1 MVYIT
6 NTSSFFINDTALF
19 GAFPTQKQIDMLEL
33 WGVDIII
40 DLTSH
45 YEKKIKPY
53 QTSCPVLRFVIP
65 DRCVPEN
72 FLVFFGLV
80 VWLADVINNKKI
92 YIHCKGG
99 HGRSSLLV
107 CSLLCF
113 INKISPEE
121 AFDQTS
127 KYHSERILHSVN
139 PKRNEYWKTRGF
151 PQNNIQKR
159 FILDMFNSYNIP
171 KHSPFVQEN
180 SWLSG
185 EYDDF
190 LMRTGLGSISG
201 KNGAALEQYRNTLL
215 KRIAVEYFNLIPPLL
230 PS

>member
-19 GAFPTQKQIDMLEL
+19 GAFPTQNQIKVLES

-45 YEKKIKPY
+45 YEKRIIPY
-53 QTSCPVLRFVIP
+53 QTSRPVLRFIIP

-80 VWLADVINNKKI
+80 VWLSEIINNKKI

-107 CSLLCF
+107 CALLCF
-113 INKISPEE
+113 INKLSPEE

-127 KYHSERILHSVN
+127 KYHSERVLHSNN
-139 PKRNEYWKTRGF
+139 PKRNEYWKNRGF
-151 PQNNIQKR
+151 PQTNIQKH
-159 FILDMFNSYNIP
+159 FILKMFQKYKIP
-171 KHSPFVQEN
+171 KASPFEQED
-180 SWLSG
+180 SWLYG
-185 EYDDF
+185 EYDNF
-190 LMRTGLGSISG
+190 LMKTGLGSIFG
-201 KNGAALEQYRNTLL
+201 KNGPALEQYRNNLL
-215 KRIAVEYFNLIPPLL
+215 KRVAMEYFKFIL

>member
-6 NTSSFFINDTALF
+6 DTSSFFINDTALF
-19 GAFPTQKQIDMLEL
+19 GAFPTQNQIEILEL

-53 QTSCPVLRFVIP
+53 QTTRQVLRFVIP

-72 FLVFFGLV
+72 FLIFFGLV
-80 VWLADVINNKKI
+80 IWISDIINNKKI

-107 CSLLCF
+107 CALLCF
-113 INKISPEE
+113 INKISPED

-127 KYHSERILHSVN
+127 KYHSERVLHSPN
-139 PKRNEYWKTRGF
+139 PKRNEYWKTKGF
-151 PQNNIQKR
+151 PQNNTQKQ
-159 FILDMFNSYNIP
+159 FILNMFKNYKIP
-171 KHSPFVQEN
+171 EHSPFFQKD

-185 EYDDF
+185 KYDGF
-190 LMRTGLGSISG
+190 LMRTGLGSIFG
-201 KNGAALEQYRNTLL
+201 HNGMALEQYRNNLL
-215 KRIAVEYFNLIPPLL
+215 KRIAIEYFNLT
-230 PS
+230 SS